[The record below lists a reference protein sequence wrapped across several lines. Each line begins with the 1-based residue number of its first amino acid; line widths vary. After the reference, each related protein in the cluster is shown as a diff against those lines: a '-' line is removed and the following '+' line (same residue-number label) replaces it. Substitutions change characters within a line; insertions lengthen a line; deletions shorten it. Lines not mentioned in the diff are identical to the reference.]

1 MIDPESLQALSR
13 ELRQCMETDR
23 AVLEEL
29 RADVRPLRDGA
40 RRIQPRATT
49 AVSLVAAD
57 GGNNRIQFDPFLVQ
71 LVRVVDSNQNELF
84 LEAVTPT
91 TDVRLLNR
99 RHFAGTGAPVTA
111 LGRLMRYLGVEAL
124 WELTPM
130 IPPPPEPERPGR
142 PPSTGWV
149 VVYRDLVEWAVLFD
163 LIRERDWGADTLVV
177 RDGFLRTKIFA
188 GDRNL
193 FARFREGLQE
203 GIDRQWQRRRR
214 RLYVAGVAKHSQVL
228 QRYRL
233 AMALEGVLHT
243 HHPCFVE
250 VPRELERKTYRYEE
264 YARGDE
270 EAAEGGEANK
280 FVGGKMFFVK
290 FGNRPYDPVWPVD
303 LWQSQAADAQ
313 TVFGYMLADA
323 IEGFPVPFY
332 PRCLQSAH
340 ENAALVDFD
349 MDILQA
355 EIFNA
360 LRDNLGEQAPA
371 LDAFRL
377 IDPDPSSR
385 RYE

>member
-1 MIDPESLQALSR
+1 
-13 ELRQCMETDR
+13 MEADR
-23 AVLEEL
+23 AVLDEL

-91 TDVRLLNR
+91 TDVRVLNR
-99 RHFAGTGAPVTA
+99 RHFAAAGDPITA
-111 LGRLMRYLGVEAL
+111 LGRLMRYLGVAAL

-130 IPPPPEPERPGR
+130 IPPPPEADGSGR
-142 PPSTGWV
+142 SPSAGWV
-149 VVYRDLVEWAVLFD
+149 LVYRDLVEWAVLFD

-193 FARFREGLQE
+193 FARFRQGLQE

-233 AMALEGVLHT
+233 AMALEGVLQA

-270 EAAEGGEANK
+270 EAAEGGEQNK

-290 FGNRPYDPVWPVD
+290 FGCRPYDPVWPVD
-303 LWQSQAADAQ
+303 LWQSQAGDAP

-360 LRDNLGEQAPA
+360 LRDNLGAQAPA